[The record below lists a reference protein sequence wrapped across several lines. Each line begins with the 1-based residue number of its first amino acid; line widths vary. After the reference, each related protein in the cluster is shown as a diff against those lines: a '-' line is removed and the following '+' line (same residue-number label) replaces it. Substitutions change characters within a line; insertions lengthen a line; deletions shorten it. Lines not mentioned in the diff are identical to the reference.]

1 MKNLYRLLFALAFTA
16 VSAEAAAKIVSHKIK
31 SGETLYTVAHKH
43 HSTIEEVRKLNGIK
57 KGEILKIGRV
67 LKVPVNTY
75 FPDKNKKIDK
85 KAKKTTVAK
94 KHTKAKKSRV
104 AKKSIQKIKKS
115 TKKHTVLANYSIKKG
130 DTLYTI
136 AKKHKMTVAELVKIN
151 KIPYKSTLKLGQKLK
166 VSKTV
171 SRKKSVVA
179 HIQKKRHKTVKV
191 AKHVI
196 KRKKSDRILRT
207 ALKKQ
212 AKPLSAKRVRRRT
225 AASEDIFFKSMQP
238 SLKTFGGKLDRKKA
252 YKITSLA
259 KKKLG
264 RRYVWGATGKN
275 AFDCSGLTSY
285 VYKKNGIR
293 LPRRAIAQSKVG
305 KRIPR
310 SQLKPGDLVFFD
322 TSKHHKGYVNHV
334 GIYIGNGKFIH
345 ASSAKKKVVIT
356 SLNKPF
362 YAKRFKVA
370 RRLASSS

>member
-75 FPDKNKKIDK
+75 FPDKNKKRDN
-85 KAKKTTVAK
+85 
-94 KHTKAKKSRV
+94 KAKKSRV
-104 AKKSIQKIKKS
+104 AKKSLKKTKKS
-115 TKKHTVLANYSIKKG
+115 STKHTVLANYSIKKG

-136 AKKHKMTVAELVKIN
+136 AKKHKMTVAELVKLN

-166 VSKTV
+166 VAKTV
-171 SRKKSVVA
+171 SRKKRVA
-179 HIQKKRHKTVKV
+179 THIQKKRHKTVKV

-207 ALKKQ
+207 VLKKQ
-212 AKPLSAKRVRRRT
+212 AKPLSAKRVRSHRV
-225 AASEDIFFKSMQP
+225 ASSDIFFKSMQP
-238 SLKTFGGKLDRKKA
+238 NLKTFGGKLDRKKA